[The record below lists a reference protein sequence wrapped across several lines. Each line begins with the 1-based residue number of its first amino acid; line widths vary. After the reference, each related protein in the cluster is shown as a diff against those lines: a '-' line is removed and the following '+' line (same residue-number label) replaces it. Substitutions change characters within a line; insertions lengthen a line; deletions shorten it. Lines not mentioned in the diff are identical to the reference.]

1 MIADNE
7 DEVESNPRPPKKIRT
22 SGPIPKAGPIRN
34 NAKEGIFTRGSIVR
48 IKLKNFVTYDE
59 CEFFPGSQLN
69 VIVGPNGSGKSS
81 IVCGICIGL
90 AGATSLLGRAKDLS
104 EFIKHGKDSAMTE
117 IELYKNGPGENII
130 IRRDIKKDNTSD
142 FRVNGDK
149 VPHKKVLQII
159 RDMNIQVD
167 NLVQFLPQDRVCK
180 FAELRPNE
188 LLIETEKAVGSQE
201 MLELHNRLI
210 ELRTKQKNVKCH
222 M

>member
-1 MIADNE
+1 MRIF
-7 DEVESNPRPPKKIRT
+7 
-22 SGPIPKAGPIRN
+22 SGI
-34 NAKEGIFTRGSIVR
+34 T
-48 IKLKNFVTYDE
+48 IKCNSWTKW
-59 CEFFPGSQLN
+59 
-69 VIVGPNGSGKSS
+69 SGKSS

-210 ELRTKQKNVKCH
+210 ELRTKQKTLNVTCEQQHEHLINLKKK
-222 M
+222 MKL

>member
-1 MIADNE
+1 
-7 DEVESNPRPPKKIRT
+7 
-22 SGPIPKAGPIRN
+22 
-34 NAKEGIFTRGSIVR
+34 
-48 IKLKNFVTYDE
+48 
-59 CEFFPGSQLN
+59 
-69 VIVGPNGSGKSS
+69 
-81 IVCGICIGL
+81 
-90 AGATSLLGRAKDLS
+90 
-104 EFIKHGKDSAMTE
+104 MTE

-210 ELRTKQKNVKCH
+210 ELRTKQKTLNVTCEQQHEHLINLKKKNETLERDVLRFNQRQMH
-222 M
+222 LKKS